1 MIDWNVKNLVNF
13 FHERNFVW
21 ICDALIWRI
30 LFDVMNIPLA
40 ELVLSLA
47 VLPVVVNI
55 FGQRC
60 KRREMT
66 KWWYSE
72 KCVWRFEFYIR
83 LCFKS
88 KLCLSSSPNLGS
100 EYIFITLIFLLSKI
114 SLSRRHAFSSGQL
127 VLPWHAIESSFIL
140 GVLLRFLF
148 YC

>member
-66 KWWYSE
+66 KWWNRE

-88 KLCLSSSPNLGS
+88 KLCLSSSPILGS
-100 EYIFITLIFLLSKI
+100 EYIIITLIFLN
-114 SLSRRHAFSSGQL
+114 F
-127 VLPWHAIESSFIL
+127 P
-140 GVLLRFLF
+140 RFLSVVMHLAVVNLSCLDMPLNPHL
-148 YC
+148 Y